1 MRVMRLMTS
10 SCNPW
15 FFCHVSFCLTL
26 LAVNILEASRVGQ
39 SKPCIAMPHVW
50 HPQVHPDVRTTT
62 GITMM
67 MLASYGG
74 HTEACQVLIDRRALT
89 GLLKSLYSTWDHWM
103 AINSTKRGGHQHW
116 LPSTAFTRTSS
127 TTAFLARH

>member
-1 MRVMRLMTS
+1 M
-10 SCNPW
+10 
-15 FFCHVSFCLTL
+15 
-26 LAVNILEASRVGQ
+26 Q
-39 SKPCIAMPHVW
+39 AMHNVW

-89 GLLKSLYSTWDHWM
+89 GLLKNLVRGITGWPLIPLKAGARALVALYRLYVH
-103 AINSTKRGGHQHW
+103 
-116 LPSTAFTRTSS
+116 L
-127 TTAFLARH
+127 